1 MLSQSSRREILRKLN
16 LKLGYEVR
24 EENLSPGSRQ
34 AITNLATIEK
44 HLSVMTEIL
53 RGENSRIERS
63 VVLRAAAKLGKESEK
78 SERAAYADEIGKL
91 HLEIDNK
98 ISQLADQVIQEDN
111 ARQSFQALPQYKGR
125 VEPLQLKC
133 PSCGADLP
141 MPTGRLV
148 QCQYCKATLSIQ
160 DVSSQIKSMIQSL

>member
-53 RGENSRIERS
+53 RGENSRIAS
-63 VVLRAAAKLGKESEK
+63 SAVLRAAARQGRQAER
-78 SERAAYADEIGKL
+78 SERAAYADEIDKI

-98 ISQLADQVIQEDN
+98 IAQLAD
-111 ARQSFQALPQYKGR
+111 
-125 VEPLQLKC
+125 
-133 PSCGADLP
+133 
-141 MPTGRLV
+141 
-148 QCQYCKATLSIQ
+148 
-160 DVSSQIKSMIQSL
+160 